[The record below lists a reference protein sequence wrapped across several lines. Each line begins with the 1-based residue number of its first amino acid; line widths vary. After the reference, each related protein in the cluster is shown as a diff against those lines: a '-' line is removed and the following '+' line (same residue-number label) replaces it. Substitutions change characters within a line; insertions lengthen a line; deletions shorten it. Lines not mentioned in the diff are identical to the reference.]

1 MKKFTALLLAFI
13 LVIGLTACGSGTG
26 AGNGT
31 GSGDT
36 STGGISKSSQEF
48 IDALNAE
55 NAEEK
60 GVCGADLTWYYKDNV
75 LVIKGTGPM
84 NDYNYW
90 FSDPDA
96 PWYDKGLMDKIHWL
110 IIEEGVTSIGDG
122 AFWGIVSLSKVE
134 LPSTIETIGDGAFD
148 NTRSLKSITIPSSVT
163 AFGDG
168 TFNDSSIESINIP
181 DGIQEFG
188 EKVFSGCNFTTLVIP
203 DSVTRIGSGAFFGC
217 DSLSSITIPDSVT
230 TIGRSAFSYCG
241 SLSSITIPSS
251 VKELGNSAFYCSMS
265 LTSVTFEGD
274 APKMEEADSI
284 FNKCELEQL
293 TVTYSGSGFEP
304 LIEAYPEIN
313 WVKK

>member
-13 LVIGLTACGSGTG
+13 MVIGLTACGSDTG

-31 GSGDT
+31 GSGDA

-75 LVIKGTGPM
+75 LVIKGTGTM
-84 NDYNYW
+84 NDYDYLRGVE
-90 FSDPDA
+90 A
-96 PWYDKGLMDKIHWL
+96 PWYDKGLKGKVHWL
-110 IIEEGVTSIGDG
+110 IIGEGVTSIGDD
-122 AFWGIVSLSKVE
+122 AFEDMRSLSKAE
-134 LPSTIETIGDGAFD
+134 LPSTIETIG
-148 NTRSLKSITIPSSVT
+148 
-163 AFGDG
+163 
-168 TFNDSSIESINIP
+168 ESA
-181 DGIQEFG
+181 
-188 EKVFSGCNFTTLVIP
+188 FSGC
-203 DSVTRIGSGAFFGC
+203 DY
-217 DSLSSITIPDSVT
+217 LSSITIPDSVT
-230 TIGRSAFSYCG
+230 TIGSHAFSNCDSIPSITIPSSVTTIGSFVFYGCH

-251 VKELGNSAFYCSMS
+251 VTEIGESAFYCCESLSSVTIPSSMAEISASAFQYCYS

-274 APKMEEADSI
+274 APEMVYTDGTGI
-284 FNKCELEQL
+284 FDGCKLEQL
-293 TVTYSGSGFEP
+293 TVTYSGSGFEH

>member
-13 LVIGLTACGSGTG
+13 LVIGLTACGS
-26 AGNGT
+26 GT

-84 NDYNYW
+84 NDYHCYW
-90 FSDPDA
+90 LSETDA
-96 PWYDKGLMDKIHWL
+96 PWYDKGLKDKIHWL

-122 AFWGIVSLSKVE
+122 AFRGIGSLSKVE
-134 LPSTIETIGDGAFD
+134 LPGTIATIGDYAFQFV
-148 NTRSLKSITIPSSVT
+148 SLKSIDIPSSVT
-163 AFGDG
+163 EIGIYAFDG
-168 TFNDSSIESINIP
+168 CSDLSLIT
-181 DGIQEFG
+181 
-188 EKVFSGCNFTTLVIP
+188 IP
-203 DSVTRIGSGAFFGC
+203 DSVTRIGGAAF
-217 DSLSSITIPDSVT
+217 DS
-230 TIGRSAFSYCG
+230 CE

-251 VKELGNSAFYCSMS
+251 VTEIDGALFDRCSS
-265 LTSVTFEGD
+265 LSSIVFEGD
-274 APKMEEADSI
+274 APKIEEYKWMFAG
-284 FNKCELEQL
+284 CELEQL

>member
-31 GSGDT
+31 GSGNT

-48 IDALNAE
+48 IDAINAE

-84 NDYNYW
+84 NDYD
-90 FSDPDA
+90 FFRGIEA

-110 IIEEGVTSIGDG
+110 IIEEGVTSIGDS
-122 AFWGIVSLSKVE
+122 AFEGIRILSKAE
-134 LPSTIETIGDGAFD
+134 LPSTIETIGDSAFD
-148 NTRSLKSITIPSSVT
+148 GCLDLSL
-163 AFGDG
+163 
-168 TFNDSSIESINIP
+168 
-181 DGIQEFG
+181 
-188 EKVFSGCNFTTLVIP
+188 
-203 DSVTRIGSGAFFGC
+203 
-217 DSLSSITIPDSVT
+217 ITIPDSVT
-230 TIGRSAFSYCG
+230 TIGSHAFFNCNSLPSITIPSSVTTIGSFVFYGCG
-241 SLSSITIPSS
+241 ALSSITIPSN
-251 VKELGNSAFYCSMS
+251 VTEIGDSAFFGCESLSSVTIPSSVAEIGDSAFRYCDS

-274 APKMEEADSI
+274 APEMVYTDGNGI
-284 FNKCELEQL
+284 FDGCELEQL

>member
-31 GSGDT
+31 GSGNT

-75 LVIKGTGPM
+75 LVIKGTGTM
-84 NDYNYW
+84 NDYDY
-90 FSDPDA
+90 FREIEA
-96 PWYDKGLMDKIHWL
+96 PWYDKGLMNKVHWL
-110 IIEEGVTSIGDG
+110 IIEDGATYIGDE
-122 AFWGIVSLSKVE
+122 AFSGIGSLSKVE
-134 LPSTIETIGDGAFD
+134 LPSTIETIGDGAF
-148 NTRSLKSITIPSSVT
+148 
-163 AFGDG
+163 AH
-168 TFNDSSIESINIP
+168 
-181 DGIQEFG
+181 
-188 EKVFSGCNFTTLVIP
+188 
-203 DSVTRIGSGAFFGC
+203 C
-217 DSLSSITIPDSVT
+217 D
-230 TIGRSAFSYCG
+230 

-251 VKELGNSAFYCSMS
+251 VKELGDSAFSCIS

-284 FNKCELEQL
+284 FDNYELEQL

>member
-13 LVIGLTACGSGTG
+13 LVIGLTACGSG
-26 AGNGT
+26 AS
-31 GSGDT
+31 SGDA

-84 NDYNYW
+84 NDYD
-90 FSDPDA
+90 FFRGIEA
-96 PWYDKGLMDKIHWL
+96 PWYDKGLKDKIHWL
-110 IIEEGVTSIGDG
+110 IIGEGVTSIGDD
-122 AFWGIVSLSKVE
+122 AFGGIDSLSKVE
-134 LPSTIETIGDGAFD
+134 LPNTIETIGEYA
-148 NTRSLKSITIPSSVT
+148 
-163 AFGDG
+163 
-168 TFNDSSIESINIP
+168 
-181 DGIQEFG
+181 
-188 EKVFSGCNFTTLVIP
+188 FSGCV
-203 DSVTRIGSGAFFGC
+203 A
-217 DSLSSITIPDSVT
+217 LSSITIPDSVT
-230 TIGRSAFSYCG
+230 TIGSRTFMHCE
-241 SLSSITIPSS
+241 SLSSITIPSN
-251 VKELGNSAFYCSMS
+251 VTEIGESAFCVCESLSSVTIPSSVAEIGDSAFQYCDS

-274 APKMEEADSI
+274 APEIEEYTRMFDG
-284 FNKCELEQL
+284 CELEQL

>member
-84 NDYNYW
+84 DDYHGLTWDFY
-90 FSDPDA
+90 SIQT
-96 PWYDKGLMDKIHWL
+96 PWEDKKLNNKIHWIL
-110 IIEEGVTSIGDG
+110 VDEGVTYIGSA
-122 AFWGIVSLSKVE
+122 AFRNFEMLSKVE
-134 LPSTIETIGDGAFD
+134 LPNTIETIG
-148 NTRSLKSITIPSSVT
+148 
-163 AFGDG
+163 
-168 TFNDSSIESINIP
+168 ESA
-181 DGIQEFG
+181 
-188 EKVFSGCNFTTLVIP
+188 FSGCV
-203 DSVTRIGSGAFFGC
+203 A
-217 DSLSSITIPDSVT
+217 
-230 TIGRSAFSYCG
+230 
-241 SLSSITIPSS
+241 LSSITIPSS
-251 VKELGNSAFYCSMS
+251 VTKFGSHVFVGCRD
-265 LTSVTFEGD
+265 LTSLTFEGD
-274 APKMEEADSI
+274 APEIENGYEYLFDGAT
-284 FNKCELEQL
+284 LEQL
-293 TVTYSGSGFEP
+293 TVTYSGSGFETQ
-304 LIEAYPEIN
+304 IEAYPEIN

>member
-1 MKKFTALLLAFI
+1 MKKFAALLLAFI
-13 LVIGLTACGSGTG
+13 LVIGLTACGSGAG

-31 GSGDT
+31 GSGDA

-84 NDYNYW
+84 NDYDGFTWN
-90 FSDPDA
+90 FNSIHT
-96 PWYDKGLMDKIHWL
+96 PWEDKELNNKIHWIL
-110 IIEEGVTSIGDG
+110 IDEGVTHIGGD
-122 AFWGIVSLSKVE
+122 AFGNFEMLSKVE
-134 LPSTIETIGDGAFD
+134 LPNTIETIGERAF
-148 NTRSLKSITIPSSVT
+148 SGCVALSSITIPSSVT
-163 AFGDG
+163 EIGDSAFSD
-168 TFNDSSIESINIP
+168 
-181 DGIQEFG
+181 
-188 EKVFSGCNFTTLVIP
+188 
-203 DSVTRIGSGAFFGC
+203 C

-230 TIGRSAFSYCG
+230 TIGNSAFSNCE
-241 SLSSITIPSS
+241 SMPSITIPSS
-251 VKELGNSAFYCSMS
+251 VTKFGPYVFVGCGN

-274 APKMEEADSI
+274 VPEIEEGYEYLFDGV
-284 FNKCELEQL
+284 KLEQL

>member
-48 IDALNAE
+48 IGALNAE

-60 GVCGADLTWYYKDNV
+60 GICGADLTWYYKDNV
-75 LVIKGTGPM
+75 LVIKGTGTM
-84 NDYNYW
+84 NDYDY
-90 FSDPDA
+90 FREIEA
-96 PWYDKGLMDKIHWL
+96 PWYDKGLMNKVHWL
-110 IIEEGVTSIGDG
+110 IIEDGATYIGDE
-122 AFWGIVSLSKVE
+122 AFSGIGSLSKVE
-134 LPSTIETIGDGAFD
+134 LPSTIETIGDGAF
-148 NTRSLKSITIPSSVT
+148 
-163 AFGDG
+163 AH
-168 TFNDSSIESINIP
+168 
-181 DGIQEFG
+181 
-188 EKVFSGCNFTTLVIP
+188 
-203 DSVTRIGSGAFFGC
+203 C
-217 DSLSSITIPDSVT
+217 DSLSSITIPGSVAE
-230 TIGRSAFSYCG
+230 IGSRAFLGCD

-251 VKELGNSAFYCSMS
+251 VKELGDSAFSCIS

-284 FNKCELEQL
+284 FDNYELEQL

>member
-26 AGNGT
+26 TGNGT

-84 NDYNYW
+84 NDYYYDYP
-90 FSDPDA
+90 FIDPNT
-96 PWYDKGLMDKIHWL
+96 PWYDKGLKDKIHWL

-122 AFWGIVSLSKVE
+122 AFYGIGSLSKVE
-134 LPSTIETIGDGAFD
+134 MPSTIETIGDGAFRA
-148 NTRSLKSITIPSSVT
+148 TSSLKSIDIPSSVT
-163 AFGDG
+163 EIGIYAFDCC
-168 TFNDSSIESINIP
+168 E
-181 DGIQEFG
+181 
-188 EKVFSGCNFTTLVIP
+188 
-203 DSVTRIGSGAFFGC
+203 
-217 DSLSSITIPDSVT
+217 SLSSITIPDSVT
-230 TIGRSAFSYCG
+230 KIGGGTFDRCK

-251 VKELGNSAFYCSMS
+251 VAEIDGALFDMCSS
-265 LTSVTFEGD
+265 LSSIVFEGD
-274 APKMEEADSI
+274 APEIEEYKWMFAG
-284 FNKCELEQL
+284 CELEQL

>member
-26 AGNGT
+26 TGNGT

-84 NDYNYW
+84 NDYDGYW
-90 FSDPDA
+90 LNDSDA
-96 PWYDKGLMDKIHWL
+96 PWYDKGLKDKIHWL
-110 IIEEGVTSIGDG
+110 IIEEGVTSIGNG
-122 AFWGIVSLSKVE
+122 AFYEIGSLSKVE
-134 LPSTIETIGDGAFD
+134 LPSTIETIGDGACKA
-148 NTRSLKSITIPSSVT
+148 TSSLKSIDIPSSVT
-163 AFGDG
+163 EIGIYAFDG
-168 TFNDSSIESINIP
+168 CLN
-181 DGIQEFG
+181 
-188 EKVFSGCNFTTLVIP
+188 L
-203 DSVTRIGSGAFFGC
+203 
-217 DSLSSITIPDSVT
+217 SLITIPDSVT
-230 TIGRSAFSYCG
+230 KIGSGTFNRCE

-251 VKELGNSAFYCSMS
+251 VAEIDGALFDMCSS
-265 LTSVTFEGD
+265 LSSIVFEGD
-274 APKMEEADSI
+274 APEIEEYKWMFAG
-284 FNKCELEQL
+284 CELEQL